1 MRPKTAPW
9 TPDKTQVCSK
19 RSWDGQ
25 LCKWRRQLH
34 AFDGDEGTGDVG
46 MSDI

>member
-1 MRPKTAPW
+1 MHLALRKHRTKEHPR

-25 LCKWRRQLH
+25 ISKWRRQLH
-34 AFDGDEGTGDVG
+34 AFDDPQ
-46 MSDI
+46 